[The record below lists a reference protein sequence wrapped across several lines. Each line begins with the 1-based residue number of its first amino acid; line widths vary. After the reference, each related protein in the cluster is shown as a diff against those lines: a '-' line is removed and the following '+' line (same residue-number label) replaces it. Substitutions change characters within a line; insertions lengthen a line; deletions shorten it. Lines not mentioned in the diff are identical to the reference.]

1 MFEELVKILHALKH
15 VTSEVLSAD
24 SNMVRAMK
32 FKPDLEITA
41 EPYQR
46 ILHKIKK
53 NFQISKR
60 SVTSH
65 AIYRQ
70 LRRTI
75 RHLRNK

>member
-1 MFEELVKILHALKH
+1 
-15 VTSEVLSAD
+15 
-24 SNMVRAMK
+24 MVRAMK

-46 ILHKIKK
+46 ILHEIKK
-53 NFQISKR
+53 RKKQLLITMLFKKDAPATFK
-60 SVTSH
+60 SVNVPSH
-65 AIYRQ
+65 AVYRQ

>member
-1 MFEELVKILHALKH
+1 
-15 VTSEVLSAD
+15 
-24 SNMVRAMK
+24 MVRAMK

-46 ILHKIKK
+46 ILHEIKK
-53 NFQISKR
+53 RKKQLLITIFQISKR

-65 AIYRQ
+65 AVYRQ